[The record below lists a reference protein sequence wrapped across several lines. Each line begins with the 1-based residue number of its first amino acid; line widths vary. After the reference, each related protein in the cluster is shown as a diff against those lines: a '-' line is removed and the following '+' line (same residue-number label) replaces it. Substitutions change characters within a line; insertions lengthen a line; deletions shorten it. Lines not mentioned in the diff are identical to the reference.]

1 MHFKMAHL
9 GHIQIKHEA
18 RHHTHEQ
25 PKHSNDPLWTRDFF
39 AIAIINLFVLSS
51 GNMLIPTF
59 PFYLKELGGSEFIVG
74 LAASLYSIAS
84 MVMRPVTGWILDHKG
99 RKGIFYIGVIG
110 IILVTLG
117 YNFMATIPALI
128 LFRVLHGFMTSTA
141 NTSCSTNACDIVP
154 RSRFAEGMGMFGLT
168 NSMAMAIAP
177 AMGQVVMEKMGFH
190 LLFCCCTLLGIIS
203 LFCLTRLKTKVELK
217 PMPRRAGSIPL
228 KNRLT
233 SIFHKDALPASL
245 VLFLAV
251 IPAGAIS
258 SFVALFAAEE
268 NMGVGA
274 YYFLMQAVG
283 TGTAR
288 LFSGQLADRKGEG
301 PIIYL
306 SSGLYIVSLILIV
319 FGRIPF
325 MLYVSAL
332 LSGWSLGL
340 ILPAVQTMA
349 VRIVPKEERGAASS
363 TFLCSYD
370 IGWALGGLLGGVF
383 VTALGYRAMF
393 AVLGVGVF
401 ASLALYHFWARNT
414 RSAFRNLPENAK

>member
-9 GHIQIKHEA
+9 WHIQTKHEA
-18 RHHTHEQ
+18 RQ
-25 PKHSNDPLWTRDFF
+25 PRQDHRQHGDAPLWTRDFF

-84 MVMRPVTGWILDHKG
+84 MVMRPVAGWILDHKG
-99 RKGIFYIGVIG
+99 RKGIFYVGVIG

-128 LFRVLHGFMTSTA
+128 LFRVLHGFMTSAA

-154 RSRFAEGMGMFGLT
+154 RARFAEGMGMFGLT
-168 NSMAMAIAP
+168 NSLAMAIAP
-177 AMGQVVMEKMGFH
+177 AMGQVVMEEMGFH
-190 LLFCCCTLLGIIS
+190 PLFCCCTLLGIIS
-203 LFCLTRLKTKVELK
+203 LLCLRKLKIKVDMK
-217 PMPRRAGSIPL
+217 SVPRRSGSIPL
-228 KNRLT
+228 RHRLA

-245 VLFLAV
+245 VLFLAM

-274 YYFLMQAVG
+274 VYFLMQAVG

-301 PIIYL
+301 PMIYL
-306 SSGLYIVSLILIV
+306 SSALYIVGLFLII

-325 MLYVSAL
+325 MLYASAL
-332 LSGWSLGL
+332 LYGWALGL
-340 ILPAVQTMA
+340 SLPAIQTMA
-349 VRIVPKEERGAASS
+349 VRIVPKEERGSASS
-363 TFLCSYD
+363 TYLCSYD

-383 VTALGYRAMF
+383 VTAVGYRAMF
-393 AVLGVGVF
+393 SILGIGVL

-414 RSAFRNLPENAK
+414 RSAFRNLPKNI